1 MFHDLCMS
9 SSKSESSVCVGCTC
23 SYCKLSHHR
32 KSLVDTSAC
41 TEISFSIYYHTYIF
55 YWESKTQGEIC
66 GGEERLSHQHHTYAV
81 FLPWQPS
88 YVQMLSGII
97 IRCDHNITDFISAAL
112 CTVKPLLTFMFCIF
126 ITCPNLMKT
135 DYKLDNMLYLFGSQR
150 PLI

>member
-1 MFHDLCMS
+1 MT
-9 SSKSESSVCVGCTC
+9 SVCPHQSLSPVFVLAARAHTVNFLITENHLWTHQHGLKFHSPFITIHTFFIEN
-23 SYCKLSHHR
+23 LSHR
-32 KSLVDTSAC
+32 
-41 TEISFSIYYHTYIF
+41 
-55 YWESKTQGEIC
+55 EIC